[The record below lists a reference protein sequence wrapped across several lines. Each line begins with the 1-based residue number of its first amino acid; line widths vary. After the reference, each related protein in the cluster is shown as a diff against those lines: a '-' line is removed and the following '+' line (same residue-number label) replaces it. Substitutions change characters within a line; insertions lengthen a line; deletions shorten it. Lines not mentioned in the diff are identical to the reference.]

1 LIYKGET
8 MKELEQYIDSND
20 RLIITNRTEDGLS
33 IRWRMNKIGFYLYV
47 TKKGEERYKCCG
59 KIFAVG
65 ETFEA
70 ELLSIS
76 KKECSEKDIIMLLGE
91 MIDSSIEIMEFLKNK
106 KDYLSF

>member
-1 LIYKGET
+1 
-8 MKELEQYIDSND
+8 
-20 RLIITNRTEDGLS
+20 
-33 IRWRMNKIGFYLYV
+33 MNKIGFYLYV
-47 TKKGEERYKCCG
+47 TKKGEERYKWYG
-59 KIFAVG
+59 EIFTVG

-70 ELLSIS
+70 RLLSIS

>member
-1 LIYKGET
+1 

-20 RLIITNRTEDGLS
+20 RLLITSRTEDGLS

-47 TKKGEERYKCCG
+47 TKKGEERYKCYG
-59 KIFAVG
+59 EIFAVG

-70 ELLSIS
+70 RLLSIS